1 MRAKRIGDE
10 VVVTVVLPINETA
23 PLNIAPTE
31 FATPF
36 KVNEPVSQ
44 TGVVLEAV
52 KDFNAVHLAP
62 SMGRYVAALK
72 LTDRSTEPPVT

>member
-10 VVVTVVLPINETA
+10 VVVIVVLPISDTV
-23 PLNIAPTE
+23 PLNMAPTE

-36 KVNEPVSQ
+36 KVKAPVSQ
-44 TGVVLEAV
+44 TGVVLETV
-52 KDFNAVHLAP
+52 KDFSAVHLAP

-72 LTDRSTEPPVT
+72 LIDRSTEPPVT